1 MDMSIYDL
9 VYEKEH
15 PDIYNLLSKP
25 TTIIDPMKTDLTVGK
40 LFWQHSTEL
49 WFEQSEFHT
58 ILQTEN
64 QVYFSCHLKK
74 GGLEYGDDVTYEPV
88 QFMGYF
94 SKSK

>member
-40 LFWQHSTEL
+40 LF
-49 WFEQSEFHT
+49 
-58 ILQTEN
+58 
-64 QVYFSCHLKK
+64 
-74 GGLEYGDDVTYEPV
+74 
-88 QFMGYF
+88 
-94 SKSK
+94 